1 MLKAIYIL
9 KSDYENNEF
18 KAKLNSKLPQ
28 SVTFLPISFDNKDNF
43 RVFSLDEAI
52 NLLKNQK
59 ENELIKA
66 IIAKFDSIKD
76 KFIIVVGSGDELL
89 DTLIAKNLNA
99 PFLLSDKTAYKA
111 GFLGFKSFTNIDDI
125 ATLESNYITP
135 LKFETLLYQK
145 AVQKPKIVVLP
156 ESDDDRVLKA
166 CDILLSSKAVSI
178 TLLGDRDKID
188 KRAKDLGLNL
198 AKANII
204 NPDKSELIDEFATT
218 LYELRKNKG
227 LELDQAKELIK
238 DRTYFGTMLVYK
250 GLANAMVSGANTTT
264 AQTIRPALQ
273 FIKTKPGVS
282 SVSGSFIM
290 CVNGQIH
297 FYADCAIIP
306 NPTPKDLA
314 TTAISTAQIAREFG
328 FEPKIAMLSY
338 STGDSGSGASVDSV
352 IEATKIL
359 KELDPSLDVE
369 GPIQFDAAVDS
380 VVAAKK
386 LPNSKVA
393 GNANVFIFPDLN
405 SGNICYKAV
414 QRSSNALAIGPIL
427 QGLNKPINDLSRGC
441 LVDDII
447 NTILISAIQ
456 GE

>member
-1 MLKAIYIL
+1 MLKSIYIL
-9 KSDYENNEF
+9 KSDYENGEF
-18 KAKLNSKLPQ
+18 RDVLSSKFSQ
-28 SVTFLPISFDNKDNF
+28 SVTILPISDDGEFK
-43 RVFSLDEAI
+43 VFTLNEAI
-52 NLLKNQK
+52 TLLNSGK

-66 IIAKFDSIKD
+66 VMDKFSSIKAE
-76 KFIIVVGSGDELL
+76 FIIIIGSGDELL
-89 DTLIAKNLNA
+89 DSLLARNLNA
-99 PFLLSDKTAYKA
+99 PFLLSNQTAYKA
-111 GFLGFKSFTNIDDI
+111 KLLGFKSLKSIDEI
-125 ATLESNYITP
+125 KNTQSNYITP

-145 AVQKPKIVVLP
+145 AAQKLKTVVLP

-166 CDILLSSKAVSI
+166 CDILLNSGAISLI
-178 TLLGDRDKID
+178 LLGDENDIN
-188 KRAKDLGLNL
+188 KRANELGLNL
-198 AKANII
+198 SKAKII
-204 NPDKSELIDEFATT
+204 NPANSELLEEFATT
-218 LYELRKNKG
+218 LYDLRKSKG
-227 LELDQAKELIK
+227 MELEKAKELIK

-250 GLANAMVSGANTTT
+250 GLASAMVSGASTTT

-273 FIKTKPGVS
+273 FIKTKPGVT

-290 CVNGQIH
+290 CANGQIH
-297 FYADCAIIP
+297 FYADCAIMP

-314 TTAISTAQIAREFG
+314 GAAIATAATAREFG
-328 FEPKIAMLSY
+328 FEPKVAMLSY
-338 STGDSGSGASVDSV
+338 STGDSGSGPSVDAI

-369 GPIQFDAAVDS
+369 GPIQFDAAIDP

-405 SGNICYKAV
+405 CGNICYKAV
-414 QRSSNALAIGPIL
+414 QRTANALAIGPIL

-441 LVDDII
+441 LVEDIV
-447 NTILISAIQ
+447 NTALISAIQ

>member
-1 MLKAIYIL
+1 MLKSIYIL
-9 KSDYENNEF
+9 KSDYENGEF
-18 KAKLNSKLPQ
+18 RDVLSSKFSQ
-28 SVTFLPISFDNKDNF
+28 GVTILPISDDGEFK
-43 RVFSLDEAI
+43 VFTLNEAI
-52 NLLKNQK
+52 TLLNSGK

-66 IIAKFDSIKD
+66 VMDKFSSIKAE
-76 KFIIVVGSGDELL
+76 FIIIIGSGDELL
-89 DTLIAKNLNA
+89 DSLLARNLNA
-99 PFLLSDKTAYKA
+99 PFLLSNQTAYKA
-111 GFLGFKSFTNIDDI
+111 KLLGFKSLKSIDEIKNTQSD
-125 ATLESNYITP
+125 YITP

-145 AVQKPKIVVLP
+145 AAQKLKTVVLP

-166 CDILLSSKAVSI
+166 CDILLNSGAISLI
-178 TLLGDRDKID
+178 LLGDENDIN
-188 KRAKDLGLNL
+188 KRANELGLNL
-198 AKANII
+198 SKAKII
-204 NPDKSELIDEFATT
+204 NPANNELLEEFATT
-218 LYELRKNKG
+218 LYDLRKSKG
-227 LELDQAKELIK
+227 MELEKAKELIK

-250 GLANAMVSGANTTT
+250 GLASAMVSGASTTT

-273 FIKTKPGVS
+273 FIKTKPGVT

-290 CVNGQIH
+290 CTNGQIH
-297 FYADCAIIP
+297 FYADCAIMP

-314 TTAISTAQIAREFG
+314 GAAIATAATAREFG
-328 FEPKIAMLSY
+328 FEPKVAMLSY
-338 STGDSGSGASVDSV
+338 STGDSGSGPSVDAI

-369 GPIQFDAAVDS
+369 GPIQFDAAIDP

-405 SGNICYKAV
+405 CGNICYKAV
-414 QRSSNALAIGPIL
+414 QRTANALAIGPIL

-441 LVDDII
+441 LVEDIV
-447 NTILISAIQ
+447 NTALISAIQ